1 MGITHVELD
10 IASPASMEAW
20 ETVECLVDSGAT
32 LSLVPAAL
40 LDRLGIQPVEEE
52 VFRLANGETI
62 RRRRGIAA
70 FRYEERVGGG
80 DIISGEEGD
89 MNLVG
94 VLTLEALGLALDLLR
109 RELRPLPMLLANF
122 GAAP

>member
-1 MGITHVELD
+1 MGITYVALD
-10 IASPASMEAW
+10 IASPADVEAW

-40 LDRLGIQPVEEE
+40 LDRLGIPPVGEE

-70 FRYEERVGGG
+70 FRYEERVGGS
-80 DIISGEEGD
+80 DVIFGEEGD

-94 VLTLEALGLALDLLR
+94 VLTLESLGLALDPLK
-109 RELRPLPMLLANF
+109 RELRPLPMLLAHAQ
-122 GAAP
+122 AAP

>member
-1 MGITHVELD
+1 
-10 IASPASMEAW
+10 MEAW

-40 LDRLGIQPVEEE
+40 LDRLGIQPVGEE

-80 DIISGEEGD
+80 DIIFGEEGD

-94 VLTLEALGLALDLLR
+94 VLTLEALGLALDPLR